1 MAAAVA
7 AALAFSCLDCEALRE
22 SRNSVNVRSRVPLF
36 VSLVPKISS
45 SCFVQ
50 SVSKIARRK
59 AGCPY

>member
-1 MAAAVA
+1 
-7 AALAFSCLDCEALRE
+7 
-22 SRNSVNVRSRVPLF
+22 VRSRVPLF